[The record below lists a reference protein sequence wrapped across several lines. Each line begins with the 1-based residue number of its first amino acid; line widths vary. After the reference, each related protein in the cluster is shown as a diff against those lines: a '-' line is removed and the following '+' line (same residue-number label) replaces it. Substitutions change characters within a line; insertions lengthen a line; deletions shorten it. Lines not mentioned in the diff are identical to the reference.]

1 MNIFRRIT
9 RRISSISKSIVSK
22 ITRRSRKTTIPEINT
37 QPIEN
42 RKIKI
47 PEASARQLEQSKPTI
62 SKAPTERTK
71 REKTTAPT
79 QRTEKGKMPVSETR
93 KVSTGEKKTTTPD
106 TPTQQ
111 IILQPIENKPEE
123 AKEEQTLEIEL
134 AKEKIGELKERIKE
148 MDEEGYIPQFS
159 HSWSI
164 APQKRPNSR
173 GAGRMKETSGNI
185 IIDTIEDVVRTNGYV
200 AVARALEA
208 NWDEIIYYIERLEFA
223 IYDGEYRKRSGG
235 RSAYNAGIMRLRG
248 ILVSET

>member
-1 MNIFRRIT
+1 MNIFRR
-9 RRISSISKSIVSK
+9 

-47 PEASARQLEQSKPTI
+47 PETSARQLEQSKPTI
-62 SKAPTERTK
+62 SKVPAERTEK
-71 REKTTAPT
+71 EKTTAPT

-93 KVSTGEKKTTTPD
+93 KVSIREKKTTTSGTLFKEIVKGIGNIGDFIISKLIPRKGNGNGEGEGDD
-106 TPTQQ
+106 T
-111 IILQPIENKPEE
+111 
-123 AKEEQTLEIEL
+123 EIEL
-134 AKEKIGELKERIKE
+134 AKEKIEELKERIKE
-148 MDEEGYIPQFS
+148 MDEVGYIPQFS

-164 APQKRPNSR
+164 APKKMPNSR

-185 IIDTIEDVVRTNGYV
+185 IIDTIDDAIRTKGYV
-200 AVARALEA
+200 AVARALET

-235 RSAYNAGIMRLRG
+235 RSAYNAGLMRLKA
-248 ILVSET
+248 ILISET